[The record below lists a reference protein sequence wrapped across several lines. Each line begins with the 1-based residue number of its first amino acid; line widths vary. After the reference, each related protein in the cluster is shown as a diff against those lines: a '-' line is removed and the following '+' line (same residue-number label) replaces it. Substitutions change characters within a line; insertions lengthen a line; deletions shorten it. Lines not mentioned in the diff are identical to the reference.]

1 MPNGESDS
9 NLKKTFVLDTNVLI
23 HDPEAVLSFEENDV
37 VIPLK
42 VIKELDSIKKGIGEI
57 PYSAREALRTIDA
70 LRKGGNIIIGITLY
84 GGGRLKIIEESEKN
98 KELKSAD
105 DIIISVAV
113 DLSKKIKN
121 VVMVSKDT
129 AVRIIAEALGVTAQ
143 DYTKD
148 KTTIFK
154 KYGKLLI
161 GDDYTNGIL
170 SNRYQLSGDD
180 IYRIWGEDTRK
191 PIIRN
196 RPVWEISPKNYEQEC
211 VIDALRSPEIEVVAL
226 TGIAGSGKTL
236 LTLAVGLNQTTKG
249 APLYDRV
256 LVARPTIPMG
266 GKEHELGFLPGSKED
281 KLNPWMQ
288 PIYDN
293 LEVIVKTHGDA
304 RKGKQEEERMSDMRN
319 YQYLID
325 RGTIQIESLQ
335 HIRGRSL
342 PRTYFIIDEAQNLR
356 PLDVKTIVTRCGEG
370 TKLILTGDLEQI
382 DTPYLDAESNGLAY
396 LIARYINEEEFCYLH
411 LETSARSRMAEKGAR
426 LL

>member
-70 LRKGGNIIIGITLY
+70 LRKDGNITTGITLY
-84 GGGRLKIIEESEKN
+84 GGGRLKIIEESRKN

-154 KYGKLLI
+154 KY
-161 GDDYTNGIL
+161 
-170 SNRYQLSGDD
+170 
-180 IYRIWGEDTRK
+180 
-191 PIIRN
+191 
-196 RPVWEISPKNYEQEC
+196 
-211 VIDALRSPEIEVVAL
+211 
-226 TGIAGSGKTL
+226 
-236 LTLAVGLNQTTKG
+236 
-249 APLYDRV
+249 
-256 LVARPTIPMG
+256 
-266 GKEHELGFLPGSKED
+266 
-281 KLNPWMQ
+281 
-288 PIYDN
+288 
-293 LEVIVKTHGDA
+293 
-304 RKGKQEEERMSDMRN
+304 
-319 YQYLID
+319 
-325 RGTIQIESLQ
+325 
-335 HIRGRSL
+335 
-342 PRTYFIIDEAQNLR
+342 
-356 PLDVKTIVTRCGEG
+356 
-370 TKLILTGDLEQI
+370 
-382 DTPYLDAESNGLAY
+382 
-396 LIARYINEEEFCYLH
+396 
-411 LETSARSRMAEKGAR
+411 
-426 LL
+426 